1 MKKVFAL
8 LLAAMML
15 LSLVACGGNGDTD
28 KPNAPKAK
36 LKTFEMTCE
45 PDGVEEPAKATV
57 GYPEN
62 FTMEQKDW
70 CVVLTDESKDVQIEV
85 YFTND
90 YDCYAVNEAYA
101 KEEHFFYES
110 GKYGSFDGYATLV
123 DEESASLDVY
133 VYLGCVAEMD
143 DVYMTFYI
151 SSASMDL
158 DADPQALYKLP
169 EVRQVLDSVVYTAPA
184 EPAD

>member
-1 MKKVFAL
+1 MKKLFAL

-15 LSLVACGGNGDTD
+15 LSLAACGGSEEGPTNDT
-28 KPNAPKAK
+28 PKTQ
-36 LKTFEMTCE
+36 LTTFEMTCE
-45 PDGVEEPAKATV
+45 LDYVDEPAKATI

-62 FTMEQKDW
+62 FTKEESDW
-70 CVVLTDESKDVQIEV
+70 SVTLTDEAKDVQIEV
-85 YFTND
+85 FISADMNYTD
-90 YDCYAVNEAYA
+90 GLEYA
-101 KEEHFFYES
+101 KEEHFFCEEDTF
-110 GKYGSFDGYATLV
+110 GEFKGYATMI
-123 DEESASLDVY
+123 DEESSDLDVN

-143 DVYMTFYI
+143 DVYLTFRI

-184 EPAD
+184 EPAG